1 MEHKSSP
8 SELGLNKFELDLN
21 LSSKSKRKYVKK
33 SKPNKTTEK
42 PDEINSKP
50 VNQVIIVKFTF

>member
-8 SELGLNKFELDLN
+8 SELDLN

-42 PDEINSKP
+42 PDEIISKP
-50 VNQVIIVKFTF
+50 VNQVIIVKFRF

>member
-8 SELGLNKFELDLN
+8 SELDLN

-33 SKPNKTTEK
+33 SKPNKTIEK

-50 VNQVIIVKFTF
+50 VNQVIIVKFSF